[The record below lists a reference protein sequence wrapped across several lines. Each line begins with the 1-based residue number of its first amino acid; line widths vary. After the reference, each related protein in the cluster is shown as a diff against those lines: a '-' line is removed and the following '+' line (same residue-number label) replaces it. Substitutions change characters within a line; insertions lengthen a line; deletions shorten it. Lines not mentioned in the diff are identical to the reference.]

1 MYNFYFLSF
10 SSFSNQFWLE
20 MNPQWYFLIFQI
32 FLEFSSTRLV
42 GTKRN
47 ETIIFIFHIS
57 HPFPT
62 YFGLKWT
69 IIVFI
74 FFSFDFFTIFRE
86 FSITHRVET
95 KQNDNFLFSIFL
107 SLFQPILAWNEA
119 RMVFFNFFNFFAI
132 FFLIFYYPWVRNGTE
147 R

>member
-10 SSFSNQFWLE
+10 SSSSNQFWLE
-20 MNPQWYFLIFQI
+20 MNPQWYFLIFQF

-69 IIVFI
+69 IIVFL
-74 FFSFDFFTIFRE
+74 FFFFVFFTIFMQ
-86 FSITHRVET
+86 FYITHRVGTEQKGT
-95 KQNDNFLFSIFL
+95 IIFVSLFLIF
-107 SLFQPILAWNEA
+107 FQPIFAWNEFL
-119 RMVFFNFFNFFAI
+119 MVFFNFLNFFGI
-132 FFLIFYYPWVRNGTE
+132 FFHASGKNGTE
-147 R
+147 G